1 MKKYVKNK
9 VMESEYLLP
18 NKFDSLTI
26 EVLPTRKIL
35 IHNGRHVEN
44 LSYSSEEEIPE
55 LIYDYLNGI
64 M

>member
-1 MKKYVKNK
+1 MKRYIKTTTI
-9 VMESEYLLP
+9 ESDFVLP
-18 NKFDSLTI
+18 NKFDGLTI

-35 IHNGRHVEN
+35 IHNGRHIEN

-64 M
+64 L